1 MSMHIYSSVSGT
13 VSSVEQILYN
23 AGENDTVVVISPDG
37 TQTPDPDIRPPE
49 VHDLDSFVGALE
61 HSGIVGLGGAGF
73 PTDVKVRPKNLSEID
88 TLLINGAECEPYLT
102 TDNREF
108 LECATQCSPGFMPVL
123 IFWGFP
129 VPRSCIEDNKPEAIR
144 LMRRLCRNDSR
155 ISIWCWNPAIPKG
168 RRMYSSKTPPGA
180 RCPGAHGTPVLGS

>member
-1 MSMHIYSSVSGT
+1 M
-13 VSSVEQILYN
+13 
-23 AGENDTVVVISPDG
+23 
-37 TQTPDPDIRPPE
+37 
-49 VHDLDSFVGALE
+49 
-61 HSGIVGLGGAGF
+61 
-73 PTDVKVRPKNLSEID
+73 KVRPKNLSEID
-88 TLLINGAECEPYLT
+88 TLLINGTECEPYLT

-108 LECATQCSPGFMPVL
+108 WSAATQCSRVHACLEFSGDSGAK
-123 IFWGFP
+123 I
-129 VPRSCIEDNKPEAIR
+129 CIEDNKPEAIR